1 MAIFKVG
8 NIDYSNRVIA
18 GSYNV
23 QSKPVYTSWN
33 DADGVEHRRLAR
45 ATKRTEGTFDMFFK
59 SIDDYNA
66 FVSQDDTVQLPDLT
80 VPCTVKSNT
89 TNAEVVSFFFV
100 DFSPVRNRKGNWED
114 YMEKFTVSVKEK

>member
-23 QSKPVYTSWN
+23 QTKPVYTSWN
-33 DADGVEHRRLAR
+33 DANGVEHRQLVR

-66 FVSQDDTVQLPDLT
+66 FVSQIDTVQLPDLT

>member
-23 QSKPVYTSWN
+23 QTKPVYTSWN
-33 DADGVEHRRLAR
+33 DADGVEHRVALRQA
-45 ATKRTEGTFDMFFK
+45 RTEGSFDMFFK
-59 SIDDYNA
+59 TMTEYNA
-66 FVSQDDTVQLPDLT
+66 FASQVATVQLPNLT

-89 TNAEVVSFFFV
+89 TDEDIVSYFYV
-100 DFSPVRNRKGNWED
+100 DFSPVRNRKGNWDD
-114 YMEKFTVSVKEK
+114 YMERFTVSVKEK

>member
-23 QSKPVYTSWN
+23 QTKPVYSSWY
-33 DADGVEHRRLAR
+33 DADEVEHRRPSR
-45 ATKRTEGTFDMFFK
+45 QRTEGTFDMFFK
-59 SIDDYNA
+59 TIAEYNA
-66 FVSQDDTVQLPDLT
+66 FVSQVATVQLSDLT
-80 VPCTVKSNT
+80 VQCTVNSNT
-89 TNAEVVSFFFV
+89 TNTEVTSYFFV

-114 YMEKFTVSVKEK
+114 YMERFTVSVKEK